1 MLDQTFSTQDGIVLV
16 LWGLT
21 VTAGV
26 VLVSI
31 LLQVLGLLKEVRR
44 FLEDA
49 QRELKPMMTDLPA
62 ITSHVESISAQA
74 EKGATAVGDGL
85 ASLKT
90 IPNKAKVGAQALVSG
105 LSRAFQSD

>member
-1 MLDQTFSTQDGIVLV
+1 MLDQTFSTQDGMVLV

-44 FLEDA
+44 FVKLN
-49 QRELKPMMTDLPA
+49 
-62 ITSHVESISAQA
+62 ES
-74 EKGATAVGDGL
+74 
-85 ASLKT
+85 
-90 IPNKAKVGAQALVSG
+90 
-105 LSRAFQSD
+105 